1 MTKAR
6 PSGLP
11 KASEKLLDSLE
22 ESATHALEVLTQ
34 LGVDDAEVSV
44 STGDRLEVSV
54 RKGETDLIKE
64 AKSSGMGVRVIR
76 DGRVATSA
84 TTDLQRDSVEA
95 FLARA
100 VEMAELSEEDPMAA
114 PPDPGELARR
124 WKALELYDPR
134 TPRVSTARALK
145 LALAGEKAAF
155 RADKRITS
163 SEGATFARSS
173 GHSVLGTTGGF
184 LGRNAGTSSY
194 LVVHVIAD
202 DEGGKKRNG
211 YEWTSARFFED
222 LESAAAV
229 GKEAA
234 RRAVAS
240 LGASKMPTGKYP
252 VVFDRD
258 AAGAIV
264 GLVASCVLGGAVYRD
279 QSYLRRKLGKMIA
292 SKKVNIVD
300 DPHLPRGPGSR
311 PYDGEGRATHK
322 NVVVKAGQLESFL
335 LDTYSARKL
344 KLSPTASGGGGG
356 GIPHSTTS
364 NFYMK
369 AGRAKPES
377 LLKGIE
383 QGLFVTSMMG
393 FGFDSVTG
401 DFSRGAQ
408 GFLIENGQLGR
419 PIGEIT
425 IARNLDGLLK
435 GIDMVAND
443 LRHKSSVAAPSFRVD
458 EMTISGS

>member
-1 MTKAR
+1 MTFPR
-6 PSGLP
+6 
-11 KASEKLLDSLE
+11 ASEKLLDALE
-22 ESATHALEVLTQ
+22 ESTAHALEVLTR

-44 STGDRLEVSV
+44 STGERLEVSV

-76 DGRVATSA
+76 DGRVATSG
-84 TTDLQRDSVEA
+84 TTDLEPAAVEA
-95 FLARA
+95 FLERA
-100 VEMAELSEEDPMAA
+100 VEMAELSEEDPFAA
-114 PPDPGELARR
+114 PPDADELARR
-124 WKALELYDPR
+124 WKELELYDPK
-134 TPRVSTARALK
+134 TARVSTARALE
-145 LALAGEKAAF
+145 LALAAEKAAF

-163 SEGATFARSS
+163 SEGATFSRSS

-194 LVVHVIAD
+194 LVVQVIAD

-211 YEWTSARFFED
+211 YEWTSGRFFED
-222 LESAAAV
+222 LDPASAV

-234 RRAVAS
+234 RKAVAS
-240 LGASKMPTGKYP
+240 LGARKMTTGKYP

-258 AAGAIV
+258 AAGSIV
-264 GLVASCVLGGAVYRD
+264 GLLASCVLGGAVYRD
-279 QSYLRRKLGKMIA
+279 QSYLKRKLGRIVA
-292 SKKVNIVD
+292 SKGVTIID
-300 DPHLPRGPGSR
+300 DPHLPRGAGSR
-311 PYDGEGRATHK
+311 PYDGEGRATRK
-322 NVVVKAGQLESFL
+322 NVVVRAGELESFL

-344 KLSPTASGGGGG
+344 KLAPTASAGGGG

-377 LLKGIE
+377 LLRGIE
-383 QGLFVTSMMG
+383 RGLFVTSMMG

-408 GFLIENGQLGR
+408 GFLIEDGKLGH
-419 PIGEIT
+419 PVGEIT

-435 GIDMVAND
+435 GIDKVAND
-443 LRHKSSVAAPSFRVD
+443 LRHKSSIAAPSFRVD